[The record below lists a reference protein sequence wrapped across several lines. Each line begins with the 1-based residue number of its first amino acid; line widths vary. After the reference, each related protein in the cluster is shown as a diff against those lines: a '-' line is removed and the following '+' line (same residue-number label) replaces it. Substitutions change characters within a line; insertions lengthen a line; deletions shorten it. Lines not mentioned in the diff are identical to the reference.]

1 MLGNDDLRNT
11 LRGIEERTYWCALTL
26 PSPSREEGC
35 IGKRHS
41 LTMRNHR
48 VDWLG
53 MQRWRS
59 VLALACLVSIVVS
72 AVACSATRVSRVDT
86 GTVVDLSG
94 RWNDTDSRLVAEGM
108 VKEALERPWLEN
120 YMGSHGTQPVIVV
133 GRVANRS
140 HEHINVQTFIKDLER
155 ELTNSQKV
163 TFIAGRGER
172 EEIRAERGEQ
182 AVRALEST
190 QKRPG
195 KEIGADFMLQGT
207 INTIL
212 DEADGT
218 KAVFYQVDLELVN
231 IENNV
236 KAWFGQKKLKKVV
249 ERKRVIF

>member
-1 MLGNDDLRNT
+1 MLVML
-11 LRGIEERTYWCALTL
+11 
-26 PSPSREEGC
+26 
-35 IGKRHS
+35 
-41 LTMRNHR
+41 
-48 VDWLG
+48 
-53 MQRWRS
+53 
-59 VLALACLVSIVVS
+59 CLVTIVAS
-72 AVACSATRVSRVDT
+72 TVACSATRVSRIDT

-108 VKEALERPWLEN
+108 VKEALERPWLGN
-120 YMGSHGTQPVIVV
+120 YMQSHDTQPVVVV
-133 GRVANRS
+133 GRVTNRS
-140 HEHINVQTFIKDLER
+140 HEHINVQTFINDLER
-155 ELTNSQKV
+155 ELTNSQRV
-163 TFIAGRGER
+163 VFIAGRGER
-172 EEIRAERGEQ
+172 EEIRAERREQ
-182 AVRALEST
+182 AVHALEST

-218 KAVFYQVDLELVN
+218 KVVFYQVDLELVN